1 MEGHEYC
8 NFRWRSQIIKIINV
22 FVAVIFYFLGFK
34 SGDFIN
40 MIHYYF
46 SFCHVMFN
54 PPIPIRA
61 WEVNLSENW
70 QKGICDHAPD
80 EDHMGFE
87 LLKCFSCSINCRF
100 SR

>member
-1 MEGHEYC
+1 MLK
-8 NFRWRSQIIKIINV
+8 Q
-22 FVAVIFYFLGFK
+22 FVVVIPSVLTTVNK
-34 SGDFIN
+34 NDK
-40 MIHYYF
+40 
-46 SFCHVMFN
+46 FN

-87 LLKCFSCSINCRF
+87 LLKYFSCSRNCRF

>member
-1 MEGHEYC
+1 
-8 NFRWRSQIIKIINV
+8 
-22 FVAVIFYFLGFK
+22 
-34 SGDFIN
+34 

-46 SFCHVMFN
+46 IFCHVKFN

-70 QKGICDHAPD
+70 LKGICDHAPD

-87 LLKCFSCSINCRF
+87 HFIGFLGDDDIESILGDDDI
-100 SR
+100 